1 MKKIDRWIKGFLI
14 LGLGFLAL
22 AVSPTS
28 AAPATGIEIVT
39 TAEYEASLRAPEPLA
54 SKSLSD
60 PGGPIIVVD
69 SPQLGGR
76 IASPTPIRV
85 RFVASEASTVN
96 PETFKVRYGALRID
110 ITERLLKE
118 VKISREG
125 FSFPNAALPAGTHTL
140 AMSIQDDKNRRTEQL
155 VRFEVLK

>member
-1 MKKIDRWIKGFLI
+1 MKTIDWWVTGCSIF
-14 LGLGFLAL
+14 GLGFLAL
-22 AVSPTS
+22 AASPLS

-39 TAEYEASLRAPEPLA
+39 AAEYEASLRAPEPLA
-54 SKSLSD
+54 SKTLSD
-60 PGGPIIVVD
+60 PGGPVIVVD

-85 RFVASEASTVN
+85 RFVASDASAVN

-155 VRFEVLK
+155 VRFEVTK